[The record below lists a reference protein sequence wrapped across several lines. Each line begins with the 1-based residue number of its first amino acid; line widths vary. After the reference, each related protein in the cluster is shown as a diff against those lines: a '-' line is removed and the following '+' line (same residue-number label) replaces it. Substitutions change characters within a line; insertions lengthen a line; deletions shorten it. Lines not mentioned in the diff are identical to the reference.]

1 MTLQLP
7 HQWLEDEKLRQNFE
21 KIAVE
26 WPQPTTNWTEYTA
39 TVASTSVTL
48 GTGGTNVARYQKHG
62 RTVHVAGLITLG
74 TGGVFTGA
82 ACTIALP
89 FAAGSSLGQIGSA
102 AASDNSTGF
111 VHMGVCVV
119 NASAST
125 LFFRFTSGTNT
136 ALGATSPFTWD
147 ASDALY
153 WQITYE
159 AAS

>member
-1 MTLQLP
+1 MTLPLP
-7 HQWLEDEKLRQNFE
+7 HEEYPDKKIRENFE
-21 KIAVE
+21 EIQRQ
-26 WPQPTTNWTEYTA
+26 WPQPASAWTSYTA

-48 GTGGTNVARYQKHG
+48 GTGGSNTARYQKTG

-74 TGGVFTGA
+74 TGGVFTGS

-89 FAAGSSLGQIGSA
+89 FAAGALGQIGSA

-125 LFFRFTSGTNT
+125 VFFRFDSGTNT
-136 ALGATSPFTWD
+136 PLGATSPFTWAD
-147 ASDALY
+147 SDALY

-159 AAS
+159 AAV